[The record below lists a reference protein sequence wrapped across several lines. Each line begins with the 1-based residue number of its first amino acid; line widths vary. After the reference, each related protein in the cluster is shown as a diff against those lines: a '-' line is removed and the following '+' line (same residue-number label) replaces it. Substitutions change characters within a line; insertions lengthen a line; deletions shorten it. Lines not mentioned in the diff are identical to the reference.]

1 MEKQIMRGKAPVMIC
16 AALSL
21 LGFFACIAAIIIS
34 TVSALDPNANF
45 SFELVWNNLY
55 YRVLPVV
62 PCLLFSLYIFFFRQ
76 KTAGVFLLPAA
87 FVLAAIHKLVAV
99 INNAQQ
105 IPYYITNNF
114 GSLVTDTVTN
124 ICIYILYIAAYA
136 VLLVAAIKGFPSKP
150 LVIPASIVLM
160 RCNLYT
166 LINNI
171 HLHIKLSTPLNTVN
185 MITFAV
191 LFALYT
197 GILIYGILNRTPS
210 FSEVF
215 RRAGNRQ
222 TAKNTLRERNELEER
237 LEELKLR
244 RDNGYLP
251 QEDYDELVAEIT
263 QRLSELQ

>member
-1 MEKQIMRGKAPVMIC
+1 M
-16 AALSL
+16 
-21 LGFFACIAAIIIS
+21 
-34 TVSALDPNANF
+34 
-45 SFELVWNNLY
+45 
-55 YRVLPVV
+55 
-62 PCLLFSLYIFFFRQ
+62 
-76 KTAGVFLLPAA
+76 
-87 FVLAAIHKLVAV
+87 
-99 INNAQQ
+99 
-105 IPYYITNNF
+105 
-114 GSLVTDTVTN
+114 
-124 ICIYILYIAAYA
+124 
-136 VLLVAAIKGFPSKP
+136 LVAAIKGFPSKP

>member
-21 LGFFACIAAIIIS
+21 LGFLACIAAIIIS
-34 TVSALDPNANF
+34 TVSASAPNTNF

-105 IPYYITNNF
+105 IPYY
-114 GSLVTDTVTN
+114 
-124 ICIYILYIAAYA
+124 
-136 VLLVAAIKGFPSKP
+136 FPSKP